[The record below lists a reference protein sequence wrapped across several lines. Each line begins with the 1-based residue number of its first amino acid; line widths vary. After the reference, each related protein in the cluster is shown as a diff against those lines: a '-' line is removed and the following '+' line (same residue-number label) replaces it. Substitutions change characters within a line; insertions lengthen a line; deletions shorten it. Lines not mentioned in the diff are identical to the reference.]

1 MQILELHLKNFGKF
15 HDYHVYFDEQM
26 EVISGENEYGKSTI
40 FAFIKAMLFGMERGR
55 GRGALKGDF
64 SRYEPWENPN
74 YYAGMMRFRCGN
86 RQFRLERN
94 FDRYAKSASLICE
107 NDGEELSIED
117 GDLEMLLG
125 GMTATS
131 FENVAAIGQ
140 LTAKPGQE
148 LAAQLQNY
156 AANYYETGSGSIDL
170 PGAFDTL
177 KARKKQV
184 EQARKE
190 KLEERRGKWKR
201 LEEQKQY
208 VAADAEQIQRKLAE
222 VEGRRQKLR
231 QKIEQENQRQLQ
243 QDHQRQLQ
251 QESQQENQ
259 RQIQSRGQ
267 QRDQQG
273 TQRKE
278 KESRHGVPMASV
290 LLLILG
296 VLSLV
301 LGGVL
306 ITSSSL
312 GLGLG
317 ALVIGALLLIGGLF
331 RWNQQRKNIERRNQE
346 SQRRE
351 QQYREQKIREQDLQ
365 RMQQQGEEGTA
376 KTFLATLT
384 EQWERCNWELTHFQE
399 ERKEKQLMLQN
410 LQEQMEELEE
420 ESSQERALRKKGK
433 ALELAEEKL
442 KQAAEEMVSSSG
454 ERMNRTASAILYEI
468 TDGKYARLLVNE
480 NLEMAV
486 LCDGKRIPAERLSRG
501 TLEQIYFSI
510 RMAALDLLYEEE
522 FPVIFDDAFVCYDE
536 KRLKSVL
543 KWLREQPRQ
552 VIIFSCQTREKKWKD
567 EVQ

>member
-55 GRGALKGDF
+55 GRAAAKDDF

-125 GMTATS
+125 GMTATA

-140 LTAKPGQE
+140 LTARPGQE
-148 LAAQLQNY
+148 LASQLQNY

-190 KLEERRGKWKR
+190 KLEERRDKWKR

-208 VAADAEQIQRKLAE
+208 VAADAEQLQRKLAE
-222 VEGRRQKLR
+222 VEGRRQKLH
-231 QKIEQENQRQLQ
+231 QIHIEQQ
-243 QDHQRQLQ
+243 
-251 QESQQENQ
+251 NQ
-259 RQIQSRGQ
+259 RQIQQERTS
-267 QRDQQG
+267 
-273 TQRKE
+273 
-278 KESRHGVPMASV
+278 SRHRISVKRMLLLMLGVLTSAFGGILIKNSSFGAGMGALV
-290 LLLILG
+290 VGILLLI
-296 VLSLV
+296 
-301 LGGVL
+301 
-306 ITSSSL
+306 
-312 GLGLG
+312 
-317 ALVIGALLLIGGLF
+317 AGLF
-331 RWNQQRKNIERRNQE
+331 WRKQQVT
-346 SQRRE
+346 
-351 QQYREQKIREQDLQ
+351 
-365 RMQQQGEEGTA
+365 EEPVKQSGA
-376 KTFLATLT
+376 SFT
-384 EQWERCNWELTHFQE
+384 EQWERCNWEVAHFQE

-410 LQEQMEELEE
+410 LQEQMEELEA
-420 ESSQERALRKKGK
+420 ESTQEQALRKKGK

-442 KQAAEEMVSSSG
+442 KQAAEGMVVSSG

-468 TDGKYARLLVNE
+468 TDGKYARLMINE